1 MAAKKYDWNKIKLDY
16 MNNKYPT
23 LRELATSYGVEYGYM
38 RKRAARWKND
48 KEFISDL
55 IEDDIISSE
64 ITIEIPEDRNELH
77 TEMYDKLST
86 IVMRMLNNSEN
97 FFTHEGKPKT
107 KSLVDISQVV
117 ERIPKGHQGA
127 IKDDKKFTQLTA
139 YTDMIKQLKVSVDVD
154 SLLEE

>member
-1 MAAKKYDWNKIKLDY
+1 
-16 MNNKYPT
+16 
-23 LRELATSYGVEYGYM
+23 
-38 RKRAARWKND
+38 
-48 KEFISDL
+48 
-55 IEDDIISSE
+55 
-64 ITIEIPEDRNELH
+64 
-77 TEMYDKLST
+77 
-86 IVMRMLNNSEN
+86 MRMLNNSEN

-117 ERIPKGHQGA
+117 ERIQKGHQGA